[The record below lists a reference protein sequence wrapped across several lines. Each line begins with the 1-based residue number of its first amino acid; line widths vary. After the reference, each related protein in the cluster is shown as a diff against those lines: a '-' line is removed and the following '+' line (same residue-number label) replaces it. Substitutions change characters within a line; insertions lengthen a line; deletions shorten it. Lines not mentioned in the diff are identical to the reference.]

1 MSTGKG
7 WTVLGH
13 FDPKVRT
20 SAFAMVYSVMIA
32 GLTFDKGGHRYKVL
46 MCYLILIAGA
56 YIAKKAIDASSILG
70 VCTALFSLIWVLP
83 ILDKTVFYTVNLP
96 YLIAHSILAMAVAV
110 GAFSY
115 FKN

>member
-1 MSTGKG
+1 
-7 WTVLGH
+7 
-13 FDPKVRT
+13 
-20 SAFAMVYSVMIA
+20 MVYSVIIA

-46 MCYLILIAGA
+46 MCYLILLAGA

-70 VCTALFSLIWVLP
+70 VATGLFSLVWILP
-83 ILDKTVFYTVNLP
+83 IIDKSVFYTVNLS
-96 YLIAHSILAMAVAV
+96 YLIAHSILAIAVAV